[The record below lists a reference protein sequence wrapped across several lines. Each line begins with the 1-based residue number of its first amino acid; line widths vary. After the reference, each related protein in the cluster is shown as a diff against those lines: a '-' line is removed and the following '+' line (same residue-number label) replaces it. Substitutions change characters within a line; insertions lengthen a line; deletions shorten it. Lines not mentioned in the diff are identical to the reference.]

1 MHRKQDFDLIPADTK
16 LERTLRSL
24 RKTKRAKNAAMADE
38 RHDQTEEQRTTA
50 RRPPITET
58 MEDFWRPIIQEEY
71 SAIRQPTVDANNFEL
86 KPALITMVQQHQF
99 TGHPTEDPNE
109 HLGRFLRMA
118 NTVKLN
124 GVRPEVI
131 KLHLFPFS
139 LRDIAATWYESLPY
153 GSIDTWKELV
163 EAYLGRFFPPSLTS
177 ERRREIIV
185 FQQGEDESLYVAW
198 ERFKRLLKRCPMHGI
213 DLKTKMDIVYHAL
226 NDTSKGI
233 IDASCCGA
241 FK

>member
-1 MHRKQDFDLIPADTK
+1 MHRKQDSELLSANTE

-24 RKTKRAKNAAMADE
+24 RKTKRAERETMEDE
-38 RHDQTEEQRTTA
+38 RNDQTVEQRTA
-50 RRPPITET
+50 VGRPPMQDT
-58 MEDFWRPIIQEEY
+58 MEDFWRPIIQGEY
-71 SAIRQPTVDANNFEL
+71 SAIKQHTVDANNFEL
-86 KPALITMVQQHQF
+86 KPALIKMVHQNQF
-99 TGHPTEDPNE
+99 TGHPTEDPNK

-131 KLHLFPFS
+131 KLHLFPLS

-153 GSIDTWKELV
+153 GSVDTWEELM

-185 FQQGEDESLYVAW
+185 FQ
-198 ERFKRLLKRCPMHGI
+198 
-213 DLKTKMDIVYHAL
+213 
-226 NDTSKGI
+226 
-233 IDASCCGA
+233 
-241 FK
+241 

>member
-1 MHRKQDFDLIPADTK
+1 M
-16 LERTLRSL
+16 
-24 RKTKRAKNAAMADE
+24 
-38 RHDQTEEQRTTA
+38 
-50 RRPPITET
+50 
-58 MEDFWRPIIQEEY
+58 
-71 SAIRQPTVDANNFEL
+71 DANNFEL

-153 GSIDTWKELV
+153 GSVDTWEELI
-163 EAYLGRFFPPSLTS
+163 ESYLGRFFPHLSLQRT
-177 ERRREIIV
+177 
-185 FQQGEDESLYVAW
+185 
-198 ERFKRLLKRCPMHGI
+198 KRDNCIPTRGR
-213 DLKTKMDIVYHAL
+213 
-226 NDTSKGI
+226 
-233 IDASCCGA
+233 
-241 FK
+241 